1 MDHNA
6 GVKREANGTPMIAGA
21 KGDLLDFASGTNGPA
36 NDRAPGALLI
46 EDDPIM
52 LKAMEHGLRK
62 RGFTVWTA
70 LEGKEA
76 VDLYRRFEGQIDI
89 VLSDV
94 QMPGMNGPET
104 LTALRQWNP
113 FICFCFMTGDIRR
126 STSQRLLDSGA
137 LRVFTKPFP
146 SVASVAEELWMI
158 VRNPQDFSSIGLKPV
173 RDDFALAITPEPT
186 LVETSERP
194 AAVGFLRRILAP
206 LLGSTSNLKKAAIQ
220 NPVRKSR

>member
-137 LRVFTKPFP
+137 VRVFTKPFP
-146 SVASVAEELWMI
+146 SVAGVAEELWMI
-158 VRNPQDFSSIGLKPV
+158 ATNPQDFSSIGLEPIGDDGGTLEEQEPMTRSTPQPRKP
-173 RDDFALAITPEPT
+173 
-186 LVETSERP
+186 S
-194 AAVGFLRRILAP
+194 GFLDWILKP
-206 LLGSTSNLKKAAIQ
+206 LFWPAGDSQKEGGQNQVIKA
-220 NPVRKSR
+220 R